1 VCLEPSDNK
10 LSLGA
15 SGSLHA
21 LVTFR
26 GRTAHSARPWQG
38 ENAIHKAG
46 AFLCDMQELTP
57 RELTIDGLVYRSVT
71 SVTLAEG
78 GRGRNVVPDA
88 FTLNVN
94 HRFTPGTS
102 VEQAQRDVTAL
113 VAGRA
118 NIEWRDISPSAL
130 PHADHPLVALLRDS
144 GVPAVEPKQ
153 AWTDVARFAQL
164 GVPAVNFGP
173 GENAQAHQRNEW
185 TSIARLLEGREIL
198 TRWLTRASS
207 AGRSDADRA

>member
-1 VCLEPSDNK
+1 
-10 LSLGA
+10 
-15 SGSLHA
+15 
-21 LVTFR
+21 
-26 GRTAHSARPWQG
+26 
-38 ENAIHKAG
+38 
-46 AFLCDMQELTP
+46 
-57 RELTIDGLVYRSVT
+57 
-71 SVTLAEG
+71 
-78 GRGRNVVPDA
+78 VVPDA

-102 VEQAQRDVTAL
+102 VEQAQQHVAAL

-118 NIEWRDISPSAL
+118 DIEWRDISPSAL
-130 PHADHPLVALLRDS
+130 PHADHPLVALLRGS

-198 TRWLTRASS
+198 TRWLRRASS
-207 AGRSDADRA
+207 AGRSDGDRA